1 MLDRIALDGM
11 EGAELLACNTDVRTL
26 TSSVAPEKIQ
36 LGRNLTRGLG
46 SGGDPALGSQAA
58 EAVSYTHLTL
68 PTIYSV

>member
-46 SGGDPALGSQAA
+46 AGGDPALGNQVAQ
-58 EAVSYTHLTL
+58 EA
-68 PTIYSV
+68 